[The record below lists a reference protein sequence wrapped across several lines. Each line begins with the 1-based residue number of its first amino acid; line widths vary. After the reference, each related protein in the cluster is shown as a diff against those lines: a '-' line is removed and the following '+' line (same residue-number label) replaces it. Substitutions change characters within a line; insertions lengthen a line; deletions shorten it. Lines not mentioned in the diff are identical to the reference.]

1 MYIPNICRLGNYLLA
16 DYEPNLNNDDASQV
30 YFGHFPS
37 GCSVKQAAHFSQVAN
52 THEFK
57 RFDFGTGVENMLAY
71 GQSTPPMKD
80 LTTITGIPIAIIAGA

>member
-37 GCSVKQAAHFSQVAN
+37 GCSVKQAAHFS
-52 THEFK
+52 
-57 RFDFGTGVENMLAY
+57 
-71 GQSTPPMKD
+71 
-80 LTTITGIPIAIIAGA
+80 